1 MSLFK
6 NLFQRDRPDH
16 PLVNGITNYS
26 FPSGHAMMSIAF
38 YGLLI
43 WLLGRHLRQHKI
55 QELVIGFLIL
65 LILLIGFSRIYL
77 RVHYPSDVIAGYSF
91 GIGWLWLSLRITSRI
106 RVN

>member
-1 MSLFK
+1 MLKKQEALQPLLIALSSLGLMSLFK

-55 QELVIGFLIL
+55 QRSLVTARRDDIHDQLVSCCRTTDAESTG
-65 LILLIGFSRIYL
+65 
-77 RVHYPSDVIAGYSF
+77 
-91 GIGWLWLSLRITSRI
+91 
-106 RVN
+106 